1 MLGGRRVFSQ
11 ICCWTSNIPPMWRK
25 VADGKVKQLWDK
37 QWKWTSS
44 CFTFC
49 TLIWRLMWVV
59 PLLVVSGASQV
70 AVCWTSFQSYNSL
83 QGGERTRWKSHFF
96 AAPHHHHCE
105 LSVVS
110 VNSNGDGLLLVMDTA
125 FGRKVKVFLVLMQVA
140 VVGVVG
146 VVGVVM
152 VVLLVLVLSM
162 TVVSATDIYRWI
174 AVPNSFTVPCSSF
187 TWNWAVSLWMTMTSM
202 MLVRIWMTSTNMM
215 LVSKTTLILMTKLTT
230 DQFWGVCCPRNIQRS
245 KLLGLGRGRR

>member
-1 MLGGRRVFSQ
+1 MPVWKVNVKHPWLSSQGCPLSSFNFCCHFPNHDEFSGRFAWVVFLCWKWVVLMLGGRRVFSQ

-125 FGRKVKVFLVLMQVA
+125 FVGKVKVFLVLMQVA

-146 VVGVVM
+146 VVDGGVVG
-152 VVLLVLVLSM
+152 VGVDNVGVDNWHLSLDRRPQLLHRALQLLHLKLS
-162 TVVSATDIYRWI
+162 
-174 AVPNSFTVPCSSF
+174 CQ
-187 TWNWAVSLWMTMTSM
+187 
-202 MLVRIWMTSTNMM
+202 
-215 LVSKTTLILMTKLTT
+215 LM
-230 DQFWGVCCPRNIQRS
+230 DDND
-245 KLLGLGRGRR
+245 